1 MAPPACS
8 EQHSFRAHRRTV
20 CRNACFQ
27 CNRST
32 AGSPLAQRPRNE
44 WAVIQKGESRLK
56 AAAARI
62 GRPTVA
68 SHFKDSTLAPAMDLT
83 PSQVGPYLLPGDW
96 EPALLNHRTGLI

>member
-1 MAPPACS
+1 MAQPAIAG
-8 EQHSFRAHRRTV
+8 EGPFLVHLPTV
-20 CRNACFQ
+20 SRNACFQ

>member
-1 MAPPACS
+1 MAQPAIAG
-8 EQHSFRAHRRTV
+8 EGSFLVHLPAASP
-20 CRNACFQ
+20 NACFQ

-62 GRPTVA
+62 GRPTAA
-68 SHFKDSTLAPAMDLT
+68 SHFKDSTLAPAVDLT
-83 PSQVGPYLLPGDW
+83 PAQVVHCLPPGVW
-96 EPALLNHRTGLI
+96 EPALLNHRTGPI